1 MPSPLIFR
9 IPLMFPPLPRDSE
22 RNPEPNGKHGND
34 FAGTELDDVK
44 RLLKGSR
51 SASVS
56 PTRNSSNTLPI
67 PKKGTVETK
76 MVTASSQ
83 SGKSCGPHCCGGKG
97 TRQQICPGPGTQ
109 PYPSRPSRLQ
119 ERPRRVLSIHSSCC
133 MTM

>member
-1 MPSPLIFR
+1 MT
-9 IPLMFPPLPRDSE
+9 
-22 RNPEPNGKHGND
+22 
-34 FAGTELDDVK
+34 GTELDDVK

-83 SGKSCGPHCCGGKG
+83 SGKPHSPGCHGGREPGGRFARAPEFNHAMAGPSVCGRDFEKH
-97 TRQQICPGPGTQ
+97 
-109 PYPSRPSRLQ
+109 
-119 ERPRRVLSIHSSCC
+119 
-133 MTM
+133 